1 MKLWLSVPSSK
12 SRSWNLYLFCMR
24 QSLWL
29 EFVHFSHWLG
39 FHVKLFCIELI
50 TSVMC
55 SYFNILILFG
65 ICTKIKL
72 VLTLVFFFFLYICAG
87 LGNASITGYFPYQ
100 NLTVKERCY
109 WISFFVYDFVTNV
122 ARGKEPLHSLP

>member
-1 MKLWLSVPSSK
+1 
-12 SRSWNLYLFCMR
+12 
-24 QSLWL
+24 
-29 EFVHFSHWLG
+29 
-39 FHVKLFCIELI
+39 
-50 TSVMC
+50 MC

-72 VLTLVFFFFLYICAG
+72 VLTLVFFFFFLYICAG

-109 WISFFVYDFVTNV
+109 
-122 ARGKEPLHSLP
+122 

>member
-1 MKLWLSVPSSK
+1 
-12 SRSWNLYLFCMR
+12 
-24 QSLWL
+24 
-29 EFVHFSHWLG
+29 
-39 FHVKLFCIELI
+39 
-50 TSVMC
+50 MC

-72 VLTLVFFFFLYICAG
+72 VLTLVFFFFFGAG

-109 WISFFVYDFVTNV
+109 
-122 ARGKEPLHSLP
+122 